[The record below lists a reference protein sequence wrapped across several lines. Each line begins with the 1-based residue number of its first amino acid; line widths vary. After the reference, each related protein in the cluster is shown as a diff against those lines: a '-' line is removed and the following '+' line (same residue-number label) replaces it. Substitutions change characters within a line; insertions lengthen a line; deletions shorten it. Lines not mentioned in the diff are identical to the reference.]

1 MLNLRERLVA
11 CLVAPNNRDYRNGNL
26 CVQLSMALKVENK
39 RGGDPGSE
47 VELGNR
53 PACLIP
59 ELGPIS
65 GDFVVS

>member
-1 MLNLRERLVA
+1 
-11 CLVAPNNRDYRNGNL
+11 
-26 CVQLSMALKVENK
+26 MALKVENK

-53 PACLIP
+53 PEYLIP

-65 GDFVVS
+65 GDFVVLLNGSDALGCAIFYGSDRSYNMQW